1 MNKAS
6 IVGNIDKRIIAL
18 PLARALSIVGKTAI
32 VTNETEYRRV
42 SIECED
48 TLSCGD
54 VNIVITQD
62 LEGFDIKDLEEQ
74 TSNSYTH
81 IIYVSNSYIDKES
94 KVVCLCR
101 EPERTFL
108 PTGLMEQIKILSDQ
122 YEDKLKEIVL
132 SANSTKDKSDTR
144 YVLGSK
150 EFKWLWDMEETKDLI
165 PFSSKVLNS
174 FLSSVGGAIA
184 GMQEKSFEE
193 LLVRDYTVK
202 SSNKRRGIIWR

>member
-54 VNIVITQD
+54 IDIVITQD
-62 LEGFDIKDLEEQ
+62 LEGFDIGTLEEQ
-74 TSNSYTH
+74 TSNSYMH

-108 PTGLMEQIKILSDQ
+108 PTGLMEHIKILSDQ

-132 SANSTKDKSDTR
+132 SANQTKDKSDTR
-144 YVLGSK
+144 YVLGAK
-150 EFKWLWDMEETKDLI
+150 EFKWLWDIEETKDLI
-165 PFSSKVLNS
+165 PFSSKILNS

-202 SSNKRRGIIWR
+202 SSTKRRGIIWR